1 MLNRRI
7 TIMLPLLACL
17 ATTSAVPAAD
27 VKPSGDRLIAVL
39 KSADASL
46 KAKNDAC
53 RELATLGEAKAIP
66 VLVGLLGDAKLS
78 HMARYA
84 LEPISDASVDT
95 ALLAAMGKLKGR
107 LRIGVINSI
116 GMRRDEKAVSD
127 LTKLLKDADKG
138 VASAA
143 IGSLG
148 KIATP
153 EAITALAGCRKAPPA
168 KLQWAIADAS
178 LDVAERLLEGGKSAG
193 AIAIYTE
200 LSTDAWPR
208 QVRLG
213 AFSGLLTAD
222 SDKAPERIAAALAG
236 KDKIARAVAIARI
249 ATLKGSGISAR
260 FAAELPKL
268 PTGAQ
273 VMLINALA
281 GRNDPSARPAIV
293 KATGHSDAAIR
304 TAAIKALGSMGDT
317 ECVELLCGTIVGGK
331 TEPEK
336 QAAQSSL
343 RALGAK
349 GVDAV
354 LIKRM
359 TAAKGDLQIHL
370 INILVDR
377 KAASAA
383 DALLVQAA
391 TTDPKVRSAAF
402 KGLGKIASPKN
413 LPAILKLLVKVEDDA
428 TRREAELAAVSV
440 SRRIA
445 KPEDQADDVLTALK
459 IAATTSAKRSLL
471 AVLGGIGNDKA
482 FAAIKSALGDKTP
495 EINDAA
501 VRALTVWPNAKASES
516 LLAIFGATKDKT
528 HRTLALRG
536 IVRILSLGEQ
546 DAGETLAIYEKLL
559 GGISQPADLKLVLS
573 GLGAVPDP
581 AALKI
586 IEPFMSNKDVRNEA
600 RAAYQK
606 VSKAIGIKGQTI
618 VYTKL
623 ITVFYGA
630 GKQGADVT
638 GKVAE
643 RKNKAGTIAISNK
656 YNDYFGDPVS
666 GVPKQLVITF
676 ELNGKKQTIKLG
688 ENTPFTLKLAGAKKS
703 K

>member
-1 MLNRRI
+1 M
-7 TIMLPLLACL
+7 TIMLLMVACL
-17 ATTSAVPAAD
+17 ATTSAVLAAD
-27 VKPSGDRLIAVL
+27 AKPSGDKQIAVL

-46 KAKNDAC
+46 KAKSDAC

-66 VLVGLLGDAKLS
+66 VLVGLLGDEKLS

-84 LEPISDASVDT
+84 LEPLKNVSVDV

-116 GMRRDEKAVSD
+116 GMRRDEKAVGD
-127 LTKLLKDADKG
+127 LIKLLTDADKG

-143 IGSLG
+143 IGALG
-148 KIATP
+148 RIATP
-153 EAITALAGCRKAPPA
+153 QALTALTGCRKAPTPE
-168 KLQWAIADAS
+168 LQWAIADAS
-178 LDVAERLLEGGKSAG
+178 LDAAERLLKGGKSAG
-193 AIAIYTE
+193 AIAIYNE
-200 LSTDAWPR
+200 LHASTWPR

-213 AFSGLLTAD
+213 AFNGLLTAE
-222 SDKAPERIAAALAG
+222 SDKAPGRIAAALAG
-236 KDKIARAVAIARI
+236 KDKITRAVAIARI

-293 KATGHSDAAIR
+293 KATGHSDTAVR

-317 ECVELLCGTIVGGK
+317 ACVELLCKTVVGGK

-354 LIKRM
+354 LIERLD
-359 TAAKGDLQIHL
+359 ASKGDLQIHL

-383 DALLVQAA
+383 DALLAQAA
-391 TTDPKVRSAAF
+391 TKDPKVRSAAF
-402 KGLGKIASPKN
+402 KGLGRIASPKD

-440 SRRIA
+440 SRRIV
-445 KPEDQADDVLTALK
+445 KPAAQADDVLAALK
-459 IAATTSAKRSLL
+459 STSATPAKRSLL
-471 AVLGGIGNDKA
+471 AVLGGIANDKA
-482 FAAIKSALGDKTP
+482 FAAVKGALGDKIP

-501 VRALTVWPNAKASES
+501 VRALTTWPDAKATES
-516 LLAIFGATKDKT
+516 LLAIFGATKNKT

-536 IVRILSLGEQ
+536 IVRLLSLDGQ
-546 DAGETLAIYEKLL
+546 DATETLAIYEKLL

-573 GLGAVPDP
+573 GLGAVAEPG
-581 AALKI
+581 ALKI
-586 IEPFMSNKDVRNEA
+586 IEPFLSNRDVQKEA

-606 VSKAIGIKGQTI
+606 VAKAIGARGQII

-623 ITVFYGA
+623 IKVFYGA
-630 GKQGADVT
+630 GKKGADVT
-638 GKVAE
+638 SKVAK
-643 RKNKAGTIAISNK
+643 RKNKAGTIALSNR
-656 YNDYFGDPVS
+656 YNDYFGDPAS
-666 GVPKQLVITF
+666 GTPKNLVITF
-676 ELNGKKQTIKLG
+676 ELNGKKQTVKLR

>member
-1 MLNRRI
+1 MLLI
-7 TIMLPLLACL
+7 VACV
-17 ATTSAVPAAD
+17 ATTSAVLAAD
-27 VKPSGDRLIAVL
+27 AKPSADKQIAVL

-46 KAKNDAC
+46 KAKSDAC

-66 VLVGLLGDAKLS
+66 VLVGLLGDEKLS

-84 LEPISDASVDT
+84 LEPLKNASVDV

-116 GMRRDEKAVSD
+116 SMRRDKKAVGD

-143 IGSLG
+143 IGALG
-148 KIATP
+148 RIATP
-153 EAITALAGCRKAPPA
+153 QALTALAGCRKAPTPE
-168 KLQWAIADAS
+168 LQWAIADAS
-178 LDVAERLLEGGKSAG
+178 LDAAERLLKEGKSAG
-193 AIAIYTE
+193 AIAIYNE
-200 LSTDAWPR
+200 LHASTWPR

-213 AFSGLLTAD
+213 AFNGLLTAE
-222 SDKAPERIAAALAG
+222 SDKAPARIAAALAG
-236 KDKIARAVAIARI
+236 KDKITRAIAIARI

-293 KATGHSDAAIR
+293 KATGHSDTAVR

-317 ECVELLCGTIVGGK
+317 ECVELLCKTIVGGK

-354 LIKRM
+354 LIKRLA
-359 TAAKGDLQIHL
+359 TSKGDLQIHL

-383 DALLVQAA
+383 DALLAQAA
-391 TTDPKVRSAAF
+391 TKDPKVRSAAF
-402 KGLGKIASPKN
+402 KGLGRIASPKD

-445 KPEDQADDVLTALK
+445 KPAAQADDVLAALK
-459 IAATTSAKRSLL
+459 TASATPAKRSLL

-482 FAAIKSALGDKTP
+482 FAAVKGALGDKTP

-501 VRALTVWPNAKASES
+501 VCALTTWPDAKATKS
-516 LLAIFGATKDKT
+516 LLAIFGTTKNKT

-536 IVRILSLGEQ
+536 LVRILSLEGQ

-559 GGISQPADLKLVLS
+559 GNISQPTDLKLVLS
-573 GLGAVPDP
+573 GLGAVAEPG
-581 AALKI
+581 ALKI
-586 IEPFMSNKDVRNEA
+586 IEPFLSNKDVQNEA

-606 VSKAIGIKGQTI
+606 VAKAIGARGQII

-623 ITVFYGA
+623 IKVFYGA
-630 GKQGADVT
+630 GKKGADVT
-638 GKVAE
+638 SKVAK
-643 RKNKAGTIAISNK
+643 RKNKAGTIALSNR
-656 YNDYFGDPVS
+656 YNDYFGDPAG

-676 ELNGKKQTIKLG
+676 ELNGKKQTVKLR
-688 ENTPFTLKLAGAKKS
+688 ENTPFTLKFSGARKS

>member
-1 MLNRRI
+1 MFNRKL
-7 TIMLPLLACL
+7 TIMLLMPACL
-17 ATTSAVPAAD
+17 ATASAALAAD
-27 VKPSGDRLIAVL
+27 AKPSADKQIAVL

-46 KAKNDAC
+46 KAKSDAC
-53 RELATLGEAKAIP
+53 RELATIGDPKAIP
-66 VLVGLLGDAKLS
+66 VLVSLLGDEKLS

-84 LEPISDASVDT
+84 LEPLDHASVGV
-95 ALLAAMGKLKGR
+95 ALRDAMGKLEGG

-116 GMRRDEKAVSD
+116 GMRRDAKAVGD

-143 IGSLG
+143 IGAMG
-148 KIATP
+148 RIATP
-153 EAITALAGCRKAPPA
+153 QALTALAGCRKAPTPE
-168 KLQWAIADAS
+168 LRWAIADAS
-178 LDVAERLLEGGKSAG
+178 LDAAERLLKGGKSAG
-193 AIAIYTE
+193 AIAIYNE
-200 LSTDAWPR
+200 LRADAWPR

-213 AFSGLLTAD
+213 AFSGLLASD
-222 SDKAPERIAAALAG
+222 SDKAPGRIAAALSG
-236 KDKIARAVAIARI
+236 KDKITRAVAIARI

-273 VMLINALA
+273 VMLIDALA

-293 KATGHSDAAIR
+293 KATGHGDAAVR
-304 TAAIKALGSMGDT
+304 TASIKALGALGDAA
-317 ECVELLCGTIVGGK
+317 CVELLCNTIVGGK
-331 TEPEK
+331 TGPEK

-359 TAAKGDLQIHL
+359 DAAKGDLQIHL

-377 KAASAA
+377 KAPSAA
-383 DALLVQAA
+383 DALLAQAA
-391 TTDPKVRSAAF
+391 TKDPKVRSAAF
-402 KGLGKIASPKN
+402 KGLGKIASPRD
-413 LPAILKLLVKVEDDA
+413 LPAILKLLVKIEDDA

-445 KPEDQADDVLTALK
+445 KPAARADDVLAALK
-459 IAATTSAKRSLL
+459 DAGTTPAKCSLL

-482 FAAIKSALGDKTP
+482 FATVKGALGDKTP

-501 VRALTVWPNAKASES
+501 VRALTVWPDAKATES
-516 LLAIFGATKDKT
+516 LLAIFGKTKDKT

-536 IVRILSLGEQ
+536 IVRILSLDGQ
-546 DAGETLAIYEKLL
+546 DAGETLAVYKKLL
-559 GGISQPADLKLVLS
+559 GDISQPADLKLVLS
-573 GLGAVPDP
+573 GLGALSEP
-581 AALKI
+581 AALKT
-586 IEPFMSNKDVRNEA
+586 IEPFLSNKDVRKEA

-606 VSKAIGIKGQTI
+606 VAKAIGVKGRII

-623 ITVFYGA
+623 IKVFYGA
-630 GKQGADVT
+630 GKKGADVT
-638 GKVAE
+638 GKVAK
-643 RKNKAGTIAISNK
+643 RKTKSGTIAISNK
-656 YNDYFGDPVS
+656 YNDYFGDPA
-666 GVPKQLVITF
+666 GGIPKELVITF
-676 ELNGKKQTIKLG
+676 ELNGKKQTVKLR
-688 ENTPFTLKLAGAKKS
+688 ENTPFTLKLSGAKKS